1 MNAPTADA
9 TTAQKLLSA
18 QSDADTEINNLV
30 EQETPNS
37 LTQIDQRSK
46 QKIETD
52 AEYYPL
58 SLA

>member
-37 LTQIDQRSK
+37 LTQIDQR
-46 QKIETD
+46 
-52 AEYYPL
+52 
-58 SLA
+58 